1 LLYIELVTYCGSERI
16 FKVMRF
22 LINVIE
28 SIERHHHSQQELAAI
43 NTFNEELM
51 ACVITEP
58 LSGKE
63 F

>member
-1 LLYIELVTYCGSERI
+1 
-16 FKVMRF
+16 MRF